1 MEDYLTILGIGH
13 RYEDHPKHEC
23 PNHICIHYNQQ
34 NHSEDR
40 LKFEII
46 IYDCG
51 VFEPYDDDHDDASFK
66 HAYVFSSDD
75 DVIYEIYDDVYDL
88 NAYQLRFKPN
98 QVVLDLEHH
107 H

>member
-1 MEDYLTILGIGH
+1 VGDYLTRLRNVH
-13 RYEDHPKHEC
+13 HYVDHPKHEC
-23 PNHICIHYNQQ
+23 PNRICIQYIQL

-46 IYDCG
+46 IYDCDA
-51 VFEPYDDDHDDASFK
+51 FELYDDDHDDAYFK
-66 HAYVFSSDD
+66 HAYVFSSND
-75 DVIYEIYDDVYDL
+75 DVTYEIYDDVYDL
-88 NAYQLRFKPN
+88 NAYQLRFKSN